1 MSHLG
6 IRVGVPSGALHL
18 AHIWAHGWV
27 SHLAHGWVSHL
38 AHGWVS
44 HLAHTGGCPIWRIG
58 GIFSRHVYLPFNGR
72 RAASQRS

>member
-6 IRVGVPSGALHL
+6 IRWMSHL
-18 AHIWAHGWV
+18 GISAIWA
-27 SHLAHGWVSHL
+27 SHPRFHQLNLGRRVCL
-38 AHGWVS
+38 R
-44 HLAHTGGCPIWRIG
+44 PIFG